1 MAKMRLTQAI
11 NAAYFEEMERNE
23 RIVLFGEDVEV
34 SMFGDTRGLHAK
46 FGSSRIRNTP
56 ISESAMTGMA
66 VGAAMAGTPAIC
78 HLMFSN
84 FALTGFDGIANQAAK
99 LRLMTGGQAQL
110 PVTFVAAIGAGTSTG
125 AQHSDTPYPMFMNL
139 GGINIAVP
147 ATPADAKGLMK
158 SALRGFNPTIFLLP
172 RVRGA
177 TSGEVCEDPDFLV
190 PYGKASV
197 MQDGSDITIVA
208 IGSCVHHAIRAAKAL
223 AEDGISV
230 ELIDPRTLV
239 PLDTDTIV
247 ASVRKTGRLVVVDEA
262 RDRCSAASHIAAVV
276 GDEAFTSLKAP
287 IKRVTSPNIPMPYAP
302 ALERALLPDPDK
314 IVAAARLILAS

>member
-1 MAKMRLTQAI
+1 
-11 NAAYFEEMERNE
+11 
-23 RIVLFGEDVEV
+23 
-34 SMFGDTRGLHAK
+34 
-46 FGSSRIRNTP
+46 
-56 ISESAMTGMA
+56 
-66 VGAAMAGTPAIC
+66 
-78 HLMFSN
+78 
-84 FALTGFDGIANQAAK
+84 
-99 LRLMTGGQAQL
+99 
-110 PVTFVAAIGAGTSTG
+110 
-125 AQHSDTPYPMFMNL
+125 MFMNL

-177 TSGEVCEDPDFLV
+177 TSGEVSDDPDFLV

-197 MQDGSDITIVA
+197 MQEGSDVTIVA

-276 GDEAFTSLKAP
+276 GDEAFSYLKAP

-314 IVAAARLILAS
+314 IIAAVRLVMAG